1 MKTII
6 SISLISIIFF
16 AGCQKVYYS
25 TMEKLGHPKRE
36 LLVDRVEDARDSQ
49 EDAKEQFQS
58 ALEKF
63 SEVVN
68 FTGGQLEDKY
78 KQLKAEFDK
87 SESKAKAVGKH
98 IDRVED
104 VAEALFDEW
113 ESELDQYTS
122 QNLRRTSE
130 RKLEQTRSR
139 YTQLIEA
146 MKRAES
152 KVEPVLLAFRDQVLF
167 LKHNLNAQAI
177 SSLQNELGSVETD
190 IATLIKE
197 MEASILEANAF
208 IEAMVAAEDE

>member
-6 SISLISIIFF
+6 SISLITIVFF
-16 AGCQKVYYS
+16 TGCQKVYYS
-25 TMEKLGHPKRE
+25 TMEKLGHPKRD

-49 EDAKEQFQS
+49 EEAKEQFQS

-68 FTGGQLEDKY
+68 FTGGQLEEKY

-87 SESKAKAVGKH
+87 SQSKANDAGKH

-113 ESELDQYTS
+113 EMELEQYTS
-122 QNLRRTSE
+122 ENLRRTSE
-130 RKLEQTRSR
+130 QKLEQTRSR

-177 SSLQNELGSVETD
+177 SSLQDELGSVETN
-190 IATLIKE
+190 IASLIKE
-197 MEASILEANAF
+197 MEASILEADSF
-208 IEAMVAAEDE
+208 IKAMASAEDE